1 MLSKNFIFRK
11 MPDFPKGP
19 AVKIDKVFKHHVT
32 PEEQEK
38 YYKAFFNVASLVN
51 DDFSCKLLSLIML
64 TDVAAPLKSPLTAP
78 LMNLRA
84 TFMKCLKRRNRN
96 NLEFVGKFELAIK
109 GISEIAMVM
118 PLMMSASID

>member
-1 MLSKNFIFRK
+1 LKRS
-11 MPDFPKGP
+11 
-19 AVKIDKVFKHHVT
+19 

-38 YYKAFFNVASLVN
+38 YYKSFFNVASLVN

-64 TDVAAPLKSPLTAP
+64 TNVAAPLKSPLTAP

-84 TFMKCLKRRNRN
+84 SFMKCLKRKNRD
-96 NLEFVGKFELAIK
+96 NLEFVGKFESAIK

-118 PLMMSASID
+118 PLMMSANID

>member
-64 TDVAAPLKSPLTAP
+64 TDVAAPLKSSLTAP

-84 TFMKCLKRRNRN
+84 TFMKCLKRRNGD
-96 NLEFVGKFELAIK
+96 NLEFVGKFERAIK

-118 PLMMSASID
+118 PLMMSANID

>member
-1 MLSKNFIFRK
+1 
-11 MPDFPKGP
+11 MPDFLPKVP
-19 AVKIDKVFKHHVT
+19 AIKIDKVFKHHVT

-38 YYKAFFNVASLVN
+38 YYKSFLNVGSLVK
-51 DDFSCKLLSLIML
+51 DDFACKLLSLIML

-84 TFMKCLKRRNRN
+84 TFMKCLKRRNRD
-96 NLEFVGKFELAIK
+96 NLEFVGKFESAIK

-118 PLMMSASID
+118 PLMMSANID

>member
-1 MLSKNFIFRK
+1 
-11 MPDFPKGP
+11 MPDFLPKVP
-19 AVKIDKVFKHHVT
+19 AIKIDKVFKHHVT

-38 YYKAFFNVASLVN
+38 YYKSFLNVGSLVK
-51 DDFSCKLLSLIML
+51 DDFACKLLSLIML

-84 TFMKCLKRRNRN
+84 TFMKLLRRRNVDN
-96 NLEFVGKFELAIK
+96 TEFVGKFERAIK

-118 PLMMSASID
+118 PLMMSANID